1 MNTWSPLTTDAP
13 LRWLWPGPFPL
24 CKSAIKHFSPQTSNK
39 IYQIGENVRNQS
51 SQNIISGP
59 RENENVTRSEVLSTL
74 TQGKVLQQ
82 QLSIVANESRGNVKN
97 DFV

>member
-1 MNTWSPLTTDAP
+1 MS
-13 LRWLWPGPFPL
+13 G
-24 CKSAIKHFSPQTSNK
+24 I
-39 IYQIGENVRNQS
+39 

-82 QLSIVANESRGNVKN
+82 LSIVANESRGNVKN